1 MEFFCHSRTISHN
14 FLIGPFREIYK
25 FESRKGEETHKDFP
39 PLLVGWDT
47 FQSCSWRAEGK
58 KHLHLSFK
66 SHSSCLD
73 CATGQGKE
81 EVAED

>member
-25 FESRKGEETHKDFP
+25 FEFRKREETHKDFP

-58 KHLHLSFK
+58 NHLHLSFK